1 MEQER
6 RLREEIE
13 QESPELEQPAADG
26 AEKDAAAERGL
37 NKEEAQEPG
46 RWLYDW
52 LQPLCAAF
60 VALTLLLTFV
70 TPVLGV
76 VGPSMRDTLQ
86 SGDRLLAVKNWLC
99 GDFRQGDIVIARKD
113 SFDSQPIVKRVIA
126 VGGQTVDI
134 DFTTGAVMVDGE
146 VLQEDYIREL
156 TFLEEGT
163 VFPLTVPE
171 GSVFLMGDNRNNSS
185 DSRDS
190 ALGTVDERYIIGRAV
205 LLLFPGEDPESG
217 ERDFSRIGLIH

>member
-6 RLREEIE
+6 RFPMENGQDRPA
-13 QESPELEQPAADG
+13 QDGPAPERTAEDEPAG
-26 AEKDAAAERGL
+26 RRLK
-37 NKEEAQEPG
+37 KEEPQAPG

-60 VALTLLLTFV
+60 VVMTLLLTFV

-76 VGPSMRDTLQ
+76 VGPSMRNTLQ
-86 SGDRLLAVKNWLC
+86 SGDRLLAVKSWLC
-99 GDFRQGDIVIARKD
+99 GGFQRGDVVIARKS

-126 VGGQTVDI
+126 VGGETVDI
-134 DFTTGAVMVDGE
+134 DFTTGAVTVDGE

-163 VFPLTVPE
+163 AFPLTVPE
-171 GSVFLMGDNRNNSS
+171 GSVFLMGDNRNESS
-185 DSRDS
+185 DSRSS

-217 ERDFSRIGLIH
+217 KRDFSRIGLIR